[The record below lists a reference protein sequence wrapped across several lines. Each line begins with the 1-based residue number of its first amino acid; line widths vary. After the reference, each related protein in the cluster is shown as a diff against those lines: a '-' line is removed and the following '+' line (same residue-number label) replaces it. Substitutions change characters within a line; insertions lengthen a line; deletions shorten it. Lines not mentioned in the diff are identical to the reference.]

1 MAEEARLE
9 SVYTSKAY
17 REFESRSLR
26 KAAHLNQHDLD
37 APLFPCRYRP
47 AKLQPTATKQTYSTT
62 RQGFSPPVCA
72 RSPEPIGGVRLQSG
86 GVKIRQPSEMN
97 RHSSGFNLRATAVEI
112 ASSYEFEPPRRKR
125 HSPYLLT
132 HTGKEKTLTEK

>member
-1 MAEEARLE
+1 MLGPFFTNLGFQSVFKRKNRDWRQENPQKFWHFPQNPLSLHPQTSNWSDARVAEEARLE

-26 KAAHLNQHDLD
+26 KAAHSNQHDLD
-37 APLFPCRYRP
+37 APLFSCRYRP

-72 RSPEPIGGVRLQSG
+72 GSPEPIGGVRLQPG
-86 GVKIRQPSEMN
+86 G
-97 RHSSGFNLRATAVEI
+97 G
-112 ASSYEFEPPRRKR
+112 
-125 HSPYLLT
+125 
-132 HTGKEKTLTEK
+132 